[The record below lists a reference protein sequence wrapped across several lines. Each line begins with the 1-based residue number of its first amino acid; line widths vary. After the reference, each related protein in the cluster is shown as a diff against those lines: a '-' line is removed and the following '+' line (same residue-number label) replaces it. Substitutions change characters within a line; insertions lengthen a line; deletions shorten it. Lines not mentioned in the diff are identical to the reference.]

1 VFGKKGL
8 FRQGMMDLLVW
19 LNTPADGSRHS
30 TTLGKV
36 RDGDKEQHH
45 RLAKLT
51 KKYHTGGY
59 LPITCRVL
67 SADLKKML
75 VSVAVSVQRVSNNF
89 GSISGFFWAP
99 ETIL

>member
-30 TTLGKV
+30 ATLGKV

-59 LPITCRVL
+59 LLLAGYYLRI
-67 SADLKKML
+67 AKML
-75 VSVAVSVQRVSNNF
+75 VSVALSIYRQSNNLGSVSN
-89 GSISGFFWAP
+89 FFWLQKRP
-99 ETIL
+99 

>member
-1 VFGKKGL
+1 
-8 FRQGMMDLLVW
+8 MDLLVW

-30 TTLGKV
+30 ATLGKV

-67 SADLKKML
+67 YADFKKML
-75 VSVAVSVQRVSNNF
+75 VSFAVSVSGLSHNL
-89 GSISGFFWAP
+89 GSLSGFFASKSLNWSRVKND
-99 ETIL
+99 ELF

>member
-19 LNTPADGSRHS
+19 LNTPADGSS
-30 TTLGKV
+30 NTTTPGKV

-51 KKYHTGGY
+51 KKYHTGGPNVQVVN
-59 LPITCRVL
+59 LLFFSP
-67 SADLKKML
+67 SAACHLL
-75 VSVAVSVQRVSNNF
+75 FSNVR
-89 GSISGFFWAP
+89 
-99 ETIL
+99 